1 MKKWGWL
8 ILIVFSL
15 PACRDEDLSPDQCIL
30 ESIHLDD
37 YNRLEFLTLSGGRI
51 YQIKQQLE
59 VDGDIDLVSSF
70 QFTYFN
76 DSVVVLD
83 QLNPGKFPYMR
94 VQMENEQPI
103 KIIRHF
109 PTEDVLL
116 FHDLMYYDDRVE
128 VKMSRLASTGDL
140 ADLAFGV
147 YYFNENNNIGR
158 VEKFRSDFE
167 GSFYKYEERFFQY
180 DQGISPLK
188 NMLIPFFI
196 QVALPDAEF
205 FSCNNITVD
214 QRIDARDNYSY
225 RYSESGHTVAQIAS
239 DGSQVSFSYLNCD

>member
-15 PACRDEDLSPDQCIL
+15 PACQDEDLIPDQCIL

-94 VQMENEQPI
+94 VQMENEQPV

-188 NMLIPFFI
+188 SMLIPFFI

-205 FSCNNITVD
+205 FLYNNITVD
-214 QRIDARDNYSY
+214 QRIDARDIYSY

>member
-1 MKKWGWL
+1 MKRWSWL
-8 ILIVFSL
+8 ILVVFSIQ
-15 PACRDEDLSPDQCIL
+15 ACQEENLGPDRCIL
-30 ESIHLDD
+30 EAIYLDE
-37 YNRLEFLTLSGGRI
+37 YNRFEFLTLSEGVI
-51 YQIKQQLE
+51 YQIRQKFELE
-59 VDGDIDLVSSF
+59 GDVDLVSSF
-70 QFTYFN
+70 QFTYFQ
-76 DSVVVLD
+76 DSVVIRD

-103 KIIRHF
+103 KIVRHF

-116 FHDLMYYDDRVE
+116 FHEFSYYDDRIE

-140 ADLAFGV
+140 ADLAYGI
-147 YYFNENNNIGR
+147 YYFDEKGNIGR

-188 NMLIPFFI
+188 NMLIPFFMR
-196 QVALPDAEF
+196 VALPDAEF
-205 FSCNNITVD
+205 FSLNNITVD

-225 RYSESGHTVAQIAS
+225 RYSESGHTVAQIAA
-239 DGSQVSFSYLNCD
+239 DGSQVSFSYLNCE